1 MTRPSRTVQPAAN
14 RSRSWLSWL
23 KQSSVQFSCAIFL
36 LLLALSLGGLNYLRE
51 SQSASSRAKLRQATA
66 AAAMLIE
73 QDLTRAFASAQI
85 LKSLIRS
92 AGSIQDFDRVAAE
105 IIKLNPLVAAMGL
118 APDGV
123 VRAIY
128 PMEENEAALGRD
140 LLQDP
145 AASNET
151 QESIRKRA
159 MVLARP
165 HQFLRGGIGAMAR
178 LPVFIPIDSST
189 KSEKLW
195 GFIFILVR
203 TPDIEAHLLTCGI
216 QVADAGFNLST
227 IDSASKK
234 REIFFPFPAPT
245 LSNPVS
251 AEIHLPERNW
261 TISVGSAPPSA
272 INPRLADLAAI
283 ASCLI
288 ATAACVSLLRSQ
300 RRSRSRNYYYQRTD
314 SEHAWNHT
322 YDDAQRQLESL
333 RGSQG
338 WTALLVVQAPRRNEP
353 LARIHIALPDPYT
366 EAFCKS
372 VRSPDLCLKLG
383 NGEYLLLAHGLPDR
397 DIACRVLD
405 RLHACVNSIA
415 AKLHPGQPLPF
426 STASRIFIQPKGDP
440 CANFAAAMV
449 ELKAASGSTDGFSS
463 GNIRAAAE

>member
-1 MTRPSRTVQPAAN
+1 
-14 RSRSWLSWL
+14 L
-23 KQSSVQFSCAIFL
+23 KQSSVQFGSAIFL

-51 SQSASSRAKLRQATA
+51 SQAASIRASLRQATA

-73 QDLTRAFASAQI
+73 LDLTRAFASAQI
-85 LKSLIRS
+85 LRNLIRS
-92 AGSIQDFDRVAAE
+92 GGSIQDFDRVAAE
-105 IIKLNPLVAAMGL
+105 IIKLNPLVAALGL

-140 LLQDP
+140 LLLDP

-159 MVLARP
+159 MVVARP
-165 HQFLRGGIGAMAR
+165 HQFRRGGIGAMAR
-178 LPVFIPIDSST
+178 LPVFMPIDSST

-203 TPDIEAHLLTCGI
+203 TPDIEAHLLTSGI
-216 QVADAGFNLST
+216 RVAEAGFNLST
-227 IDSASKK
+227 IDSASNK
-234 REIFFPFPAPT
+234 REAFFPFPAPT
-245 LSNPVS
+245 LSSPVS

-261 TISVGSAPPSA
+261 TISVASEPQSV
-272 INPRLADLAAI
+272 ISPRLAELAAI

-288 ATAACVSLLRSQ
+288 TTAACVSLLRSQ
-300 RRSRSRNYYYQRTD
+300 RKSRTRNFYYQRNDT
-314 SEHAWNHT
+314 ENAWNHA

-333 RGSQG
+333 RGSPG
-338 WTALLVVQAPRRNEP
+338 WTALLVVEAPRRTER

-366 EAFCKS
+366 EAFSKA

-383 NGEYLLLAHGLPDR
+383 NGEHLLFAHGLPDR
-397 DIACRVLD
+397 NTACRVLD
-405 RLHACVNSIA
+405 RLHACVNSVA

-426 STASRIFIQPKGDP
+426 STASRIFVQPQGDP
-440 CANFAAAMV
+440 CANFAAAV
-449 ELKAASGSTDGFSS
+449 LELQGASGSTEEFASS
-463 GNIRAAAE
+463 DIRAASE